1 MQIYI
6 KVLVTVLL
14 IYTAIINIAPFKIK
28 IKDII
33 SMIVLSV
40 FVATVVINI
49 NEFIIMLPIIMIS
62 IIFLYKNSKNMLM
75 GIIVSL
81 LSIIIAV
88 VIDYSASYI
97 FMFIF
102 KIEPSKITDISLLYA
117 EFALTEFILIYVTTK
132 MIRFVIKKRNNIF
145 NIELK
150 NKFSIL
156 ITLSLLITLI
166 IFYINIILGSK
177 FGFTNEVL
185 KVNGLLF
192 FIYFILLGV
201 VMLILF
207 KSITKEM
214 ELKNKQT
221 HFESLQKYTDNLE
234 NLYGDMRAFKHD
246 YVNIISS
253 MIGYIEDDDM
263 EGLKK
268 HFNENIL
275 PLSNEMGKNNSKIAL
290 LKNIKIPEIKGL
302 LSSKLIRAQEIG
314 IELFID
320 IVEPIE
326 NVDMDIIDISRSLGI
341 LLDNAIEAGEKC
353 ENPTVKIAFV
363 KRGQA
368 LIIAILNKCPEDTPP
383 IYKIYKKGYSTKG
396 ENRGVGLSN
405 LKEILEKYSNVSID
419 TTIENEEFIQKITID
434 SNFV

>member
-1 MQIYI
+1 MEIYI
-6 KVLVTVLL
+6 KLL
-14 IYTAIINIAPFKIK
+14 GTILFVYTAIINIAPFKIK
-28 IKDII
+28 KRDII
-33 SMIVLSV
+33 TMIVLSELS
-40 FVATVVINI
+40 ARIVINI
-49 NEFIIMLPIIMIS
+49 NEFIIMIPIIMIS
-62 IIFLYKNSKNMLM
+62 IVFLYKNSKNLLIST
-75 GIIVSL
+75 IIPLFSV
-81 LSIIIAV
+81 IIAV
-88 VIDYSASYI
+88 IIDSSVSY
-97 FMFIF
+97 MFIF
-102 KIEPSKITDISLLYA
+102 IFDMDIYMASTISKVYV
-117 EFALTEFILIYVTTK
+117 EFIATGFVLIFVTTK
-132 MIRFVIKKRNNIF
+132 GVRYIIKKRHSIF

-214 ELKNKQT
+214 ELKNKQS

-234 NLYGDMRAFKHD
+234 NLYSDMRAFKHD

-275 PLSNEMGKNNSKIAL
+275 PLSNEIGKNNSKIAL

-326 NVDMDIIDISRSLGI
+326 NIDMDIIDISRSLGI

-405 LKEILEKYSNVSID
+405 LKEILEKYNNVSID